1 MRCKQW
7 IFDMDGT
14 LTDSMTTV
22 WRQAPIAMLEHFGCQ
37 ARPGL
42 RKTLLSMTIPQA
54 AEYLHQEYGLPMDEV
69 GYTRLLRQEVN
80 HLYQTVELK
89 PGVRE
94 MLARLAQQGARM
106 CICSNTWEA
115 QCREVLSR
123 LGVESYFEFFIT
135 AQGEQSKRRPEVF
148 LEAMQRLGGTDPASC
163 AVCEDAVY
171 AARTAAG
178 AGFYVVGIADE
189 DSRADEPELRSLSR
203 QFLPDWT
210 ALDWDQV

>member
-22 WRQAPIAMLEHFGCQ
+22 WRQAPIAMLEQLGCQ

-42 RKTLLSMTIPQA
+42 RETLLSMTIPQA
-54 AEYLHQEYGLPMDEV
+54 ADYLCQTYGLHLDEAA
-69 GYTRLLRQEVN
+69 YTRLLRQQVGR
-80 HLYQTVELK
+80 LYQTVELK

-94 MLARLAQQGARM
+94 MLARLSAEGAQL

-115 QCREVLSR
+115 QCREVLAR
-123 LGVESYFEFFIT
+123 LGVEQYFSFFIT
-135 AQGEQSKRRPEVF
+135 AQGEQSKRRPAVF
-148 LEAMQRLGGTDPASC
+148 WEAMQRLGGTDPACC

-178 AGFYVVGIADE
+178 AGFYVIGIADE
-189 DSRADEPELRSLSR
+189 DSRADEPELRRLSR

-210 ALDWDQV
+210 ALDWALV

>member
-1 MRCKQW
+1 
-7 IFDMDGT
+7 
-14 LTDSMTTV
+14 
-22 WRQAPIAMLEHFGCQ
+22 
-37 ARPGL
+37 
-42 RKTLLSMTIPQA
+42 
-54 AEYLHQEYGLPMDEV
+54 
-69 GYTRLLRQEVN
+69 
-80 HLYQTVELK
+80 
-89 PGVRE
+89 
-94 MLARLAQQGARM
+94 M

-148 LEAMQRLGGTDPASC
+148 LEAMQRLGGTDPACC